1 MDLEALRKEFEG
13 CECGHKHDFD
23 LEALEVAHGN
33 LDRVAE
39 ILSAHNF
46 PKKILMVADVN
57 SFRVTKGLYEQLL
70 SAG

>member
-1 MDLEALRKEFEG
+1 MDLEALRKEIEG

-57 SFRVTKGLYEQLL
+57 
-70 SAG
+70 